1 VFDTSTWQP
10 ARTIAYGSAVA
21 DIESMTNSRIKGL
34 VRLRKRREREATG
47 LFLVEGER
55 ELESALGG
63 HEVLELYVCEDLL
76 TAHGARVYDT
86 VVDGGS
92 IPITSVSVAVL
103 EKISLRGNPSGFV
116 AVLRQWEAP
125 LSAIPTGDALVLVVE
140 SIEKPGNLGGMIRSA
155 NAAGAAV
162 VVADPTTDL
171 FNSNVIRASM
181 GTLFTTPVAVAS
193 TSETLTWLR
202 ENEIKVFS
210 TTPLATQA
218 HSDVDLTQPCALVVG
233 SESTGLTDAWLDL
246 EQILIPMTGTIDSL
260 NASVSAGIVLFE
272 AVRQRR
278 EPRR

>member
-1 VFDTSTWQP
+1 MVP
-10 ARTIAYGSAVA
+10 
-21 DIESMTNSRIKGL
+21 DIESTTNSRIKGL
-34 VRLRKRREREATG
+34 VRLRKRRERDATG

-55 ELESALGG
+55 ELESALLR
-63 HEVLELYVCEDLL
+63 HEVLDLYVCEGLL
-76 TAHGARVYDT
+76 TEHGARVYDSI
-86 VVDGGS
+86 VDGGA
-92 IPITSVSVAVL
+92 IPVTWVSEAVL

-125 LSAIPTGDALVLVVE
+125 LDGIPTKDAFVLVVE

-155 NAAGAAV
+155 NAAGASV
-162 VVADPTTDL
+162 VVADATTDL

-193 TSETLTWLR
+193 TEETLTWLD
-202 ENEIKVFS
+202 EHAIAVFA
-210 TTPLATQA
+210 TTPAATNA
-218 HSDVDLTQPCALVVG
+218 HSEVDLTGPCALVVG
-233 SESTGLTDAWLDL
+233 SESAGLSDVWFGR

-278 EPRR
+278 LRETGNG